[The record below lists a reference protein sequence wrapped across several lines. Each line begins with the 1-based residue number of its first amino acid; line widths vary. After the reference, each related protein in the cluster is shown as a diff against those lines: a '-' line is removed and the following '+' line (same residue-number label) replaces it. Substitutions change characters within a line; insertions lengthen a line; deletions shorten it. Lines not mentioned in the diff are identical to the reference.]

1 MSSNLS
7 RFFQSKFNVMLF
19 RYSPPA
25 FSRAYLHLLGRAYY
39 FFNGRERR
47 LIECNISDFLAGKS
61 EEEIRRVT
69 REAFS
74 GIFEHYFEKM
84 FAAYR
89 SFESVKR
96 YVEKN
101 FSVKNIDVI
110 DKALRK
116 GKGVILVT
124 AHFGAVEFIPWVLG
138 LGGYPISVI
147 LEYNAKVLRRALGEQ
162 ITHCDVELVSE
173 SDGTGSVFFRAL
185 RSLRKNR
192 ILMTECDEVDKWRR
206 RKDHTIELFGKTL
219 YFDDTLNILSK
230 RTHSPVVG
238 VFLKRTGKKSYTL
251 ICEDVSVEREVE
263 DTARN
268 VFYLWQKYV
277 TESPEQWYQWKKW
290 SSMKAAS

>member
-7 RFFQSKFNVMLF
+7 RFFQSRFNVMLF
-19 RYSPPA
+19 RYLPPA
-25 FSRAYLHLLGRAYY
+25 FCRMYLHLLGKGFY
-39 FFNGRERR
+39 FFNRREKR
-47 LIECNISDFLAGKS
+47 LIEYNIRDFLAGKG
-61 EEEIRRVT
+61 EKEIKRVT
-69 REAFS
+69 REAFN

-89 SFESVKR
+89 KFESVKR

-101 FSVKNIDVI
+101 FSVQNIEVI
-110 DKALRK
+110 DKALQK
-116 GKGVILVT
+116 GRGVILVT

-147 LEYNAKVLRRALGEQ
+147 LEYNARVLKQALGEQ
-162 ITHCDVELVSE
+162 ISHCDVELISE
-173 SDGTGSVFFRAL
+173 SDGKGSVFFRAL
-185 RSLRKNR
+185 KSLSENR

-206 RKDHTIELFGKTL
+206 RKSRTIRLFGKTL
-219 YFDDTLNILSK
+219 YFDDTLNVFAK

-251 ICEDVSVEREVE
+251 ICEDISVEREVE

-268 VFYLWQKYV
+268 VLYLWQKYV
-277 TESPEQWYQWKKW
+277 SESPEQWYQWKKW
-290 SSMKAAS
+290 NNMKVAS